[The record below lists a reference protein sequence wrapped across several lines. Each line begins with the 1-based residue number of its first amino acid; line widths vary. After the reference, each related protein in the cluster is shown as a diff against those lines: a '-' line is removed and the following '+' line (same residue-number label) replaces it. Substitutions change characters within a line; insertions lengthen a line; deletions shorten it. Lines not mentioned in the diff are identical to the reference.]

1 MRDKTFFQC
10 DAAQLQEKHFDQVP
24 LDYILSRCDC
34 FAVNSGAQKF
44 RLVWFSFSLVLT
56 PAIGFLCSVSLR
68 LIRESN
74 SLSPIDNEIPG
85 SLVPLLAFRS
95 IYFIAGLLLISMTG
109 TSITELTS

>member
-1 MRDKTFFQC
+1 
-10 DAAQLQEKHFDQVP
+10 
-24 LDYILSRCDC
+24 
-34 FAVNSGAQKF
+34 
-44 RLVWFSFSLVLT
+44 
-56 PAIGFLCSVSLR
+56 LR